1 MTGDGERLAVMET
14 KIRALEIRIDEL
26 EGDRKSFFKWGL
38 MGLGSLV
45 IATISVIWSHL
56 IK

>member
-1 MTGDGERLAVMET
+1 MTDAGERLAVMET

-45 IATISVIWSHL
+45 IATISVIFRSHL
-56 IK
+56 K